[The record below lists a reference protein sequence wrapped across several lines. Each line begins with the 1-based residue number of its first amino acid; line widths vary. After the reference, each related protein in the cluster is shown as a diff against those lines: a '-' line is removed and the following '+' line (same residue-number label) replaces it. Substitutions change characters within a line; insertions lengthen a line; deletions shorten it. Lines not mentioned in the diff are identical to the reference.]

1 MGKNIFRFLCCH
13 NFLLWCEWWALGD
26 GCRAWSPSS
35 SQQRP
40 RHKLETVTSAAAGW
54 ASRALLRRAAAGN
67 IVNLNIEYSQRRH
80 SHQRHLHSRVSRGP
94 LGAAT
99 AFHSYPNLTDNGQN
113 TVMKGH
119 NKAIIRQ
126 TSDSVQQ
133 AFNRNRRSY
142 AHVHLHQPPTHTAP
156 HMDTGSLSS
165 VDSCQLS
172 IYFFFAFKWAKIWWL
187 VMALSPDTTTDP
199 CATSFKTK
207 CTSTVSPC

>member
-1 MGKNIFRFLCCH
+1 MSDGQG
-13 NFLLWCEWWALGD
+13 WGTGD
-26 GCRAWSPSS
+26 GCRAWSPS

-40 RHKLETVTSAAAGW
+40 RHKLETVTSQRGLGSA
-54 ASRALLRRAAAGN
+54 ALLRRAAAGN

-80 SHQRHLHSRVSRGP
+80 RTAPPP
-94 LGAAT
+94 LACQPRAAGGRNLP

-113 TVMKGH
+113 TVMKRQK
-119 NKAIIRQ
+119 KATIRQ
-126 TSDSVQQ
+126 TSDYAMYNKLS
-133 AFNRNRRSY
+133 NRNRRRTPMSTSTS
-142 AHVHLHQPPTHTAP
+142 LPTLTAP
-156 HMDTGSLSS
+156 HMDTGSLSL
-165 VDSCQLS
+165 VDLCQFS